1 MARKQME
8 KYLNLLDIKKGEFL
22 EKQCKEYKFARLQR
36 SLEILDNA
44 SNHHPIPDEILSE
57 IEVIFNLMPSHEL
70 YYIKKDEV
78 QFTAYIEE
86 VNKLFIRVLDEY
98 DKYVSEPVSFLKK
111 LYNILFPLIFLLIL
125 FHEKFKK
132 WLGLEFTILLFIII
146 TIVLVYVNRRKL
158 RNNYVRFE

>member
-1 MARKQME
+1 MARKQVE
-8 KYLNLLDIKKGEFL
+8 KYFDQLNTKKGEFL

-98 DKYVSEPVSFLKK
+98 DRYVS
-111 LYNILFPLIFLLIL
+111 
-125 FHEKFKK
+125 
-132 WLGLEFTILLFIII
+132 
-146 TIVLVYVNRRKL
+146 
-158 RNNYVRFE
+158 